1 MTRSFISKGHGRTWK
16 RASEYIIFLS
26 IMILL
31 FFLVLVCLST
41 GYSIL
46 VYVVMGIV
54 SVGVLAL
61 CGLGCAIR
69 SWDEENN
76 KIDQSKTYQF

>member
-1 MTRSFISKGHGRTWK
+1 
-16 RASEYIIFLS
+16 
-26 IMILL
+26 
-31 FFLVLVCLST
+31 
-41 GYSIL
+41 
-46 VYVVMGIV
+46 MGIV